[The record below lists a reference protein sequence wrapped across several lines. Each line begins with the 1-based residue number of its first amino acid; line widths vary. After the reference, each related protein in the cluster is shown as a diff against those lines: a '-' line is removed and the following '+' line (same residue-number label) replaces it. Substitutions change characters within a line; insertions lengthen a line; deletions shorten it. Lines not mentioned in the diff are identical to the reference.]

1 MRNLLVASTA
11 VAAVVLAAPAAFAAD
26 LPMYE
31 PAPAY
36 AAPAPA
42 SSPWTG
48 GYVGAQAG
56 YSWGHAHNKSGAP
69 KTHPDGPTVGA
80 YAGYNVQFDNSPVVV
95 GVDTDINYDTA
106 DAKRNFAGGTA
117 RIKNEQTWSGATR
130 GKIGYAMDRV
140 MVYGAG
146 GVAYAGE
153 KVSARVGPASGS
165 DSKTAV
171 GWTAGGGVEALV
183 SENLTARVDYRYND
197 YGTEKFKVGG
207 GTVKSDLTE
216 NRVTAG
222 VAYKFSGF

>member
-1 MRNLLVASTA
+1 MLRIVSLAA
-11 VAAVVLAAPAAFAAD
+11 AAVVFSAPAIAAD
-26 LPMYE
+26 LPAYE

-42 SSPWTG
+42 SNWTG

-56 YSWGHAHNKSGAP
+56 YGWRKADNKNGRP
-69 KTHPDGPTVGA
+69 NTKPDGAVVGG
-80 YAGYNVQFDNSPVVV
+80 YAGYDYQFDGSPVVV
-95 GVDTDINYDTA
+95 GVDTDLNYNTGSD
-106 DAKRNFAGGTA
+106 RNG
-117 RIKNEQTWSGATR
+117 RVRNQLKWSGATR

-146 GVAYAGE
+146 GVAYGDVKTKIGAN
-153 KVSARVGPASGS
+153 S

-183 SENLTARVDYRYND
+183 ADNVSVRTEYRYTD
-197 YGTEKFKVGG
+197 YGTDKFKNGGVG
-207 GTVKSDLTE
+207 TTKSNLTE

-222 VAYKFSGF
+222 VAYKFGGF